1 MKVCV
6 IGDIHGTTKFLDC
19 YMDILK
25 NDNDCEKIIVL
36 GDHFDPYENI
46 SVDELIEKY
55 NEFIDVCKKDNRIIS
70 ILGNH
75 DLSKYIIYDDCTNR
89 TSRNRHNQDR
99 IGKEV
104 EKNLPDSYLVYKIG
118 NYLFS
123 HAGVSQVWLDYI
135 SKYNE
140 DCNYA
145 EKIMNSTK
153 GWTVDELSDIA
164 NFWVF
169 DYSGYGNDAHQGCT
183 WIRPTA
189 LCKCAVEGYNQVVG
203 HTQVEEIT
211 KVQMEN
217 GMDLWLTDNCRKSK
231 YLVLDIKEDE

>member
-46 SVDELIEKY
+46 TVDELIEKY
-55 NEFIDVCKKDNRIIS
+55 NEFIDICKKDDRIIS

-75 DLSKYIIYDDCTNR
+75 DLSTYIINDDCTNR
-89 TSRNRHNQDR
+89 TERNRRNQDR
-99 IGKEV
+99 IGDVIKR
-104 EKNLPDSYLVYKIG
+104 NLPDGYLVYKIG

-123 HAGVSQVWLDYI
+123 HAGVSQVWLDDI
-135 SKYNE
+135 SRYE

-145 EKIMNSTK
+145 EKIMNNTK
-153 GWTVDELSDIA
+153 GWNVDELSGIVYFRYID
-164 NFWVF
+164 
-169 DYSGYGNDAHQGCT
+169 DSGYGDNEHQGCT
-183 WIRPTA
+183 WIRPHA
-189 LCKCAVEGYNQVVG
+189 LDKCAVKGYNQVVG
-203 HTQVEEIT
+203 HTQVKEIT

-217 GMDLWLTDNCRKSK
+217 GMDLWLTDNCRKSE
-231 YLVLDIKEDE
+231 YLVLNIEESE